1 MFRTVP
7 SACGSSQRIGQF
19 FSYFF
24 RKVLAAGELCAIIK
38 QHAEQFVLLHKMNFQ
53 KAASVRRSVWVK
65 AVIAFTFCLKCEYTV
80 FVPAEQAVLQTD
92 WLSLK
97 G

>member
-1 MFRTVP
+1 
-7 SACGSSQRIGQF
+7 
-19 FSYFF
+19 
-24 RKVLAAGELCAIIK
+24 
-38 QHAEQFVLLHKMNFQ
+38 
-53 KAASVRRSVWVK
+53 
-65 AVIAFTFCLKCEYTV
+65 LKCEYTV

>member
-1 MFRTVP
+1 LRKKHENIMFRTVP

-38 QHAEQFVLLHKMNFQ
+38 QHAEQFVLLHKMN
-53 KAASVRRSVWVK
+53 
-65 AVIAFTFCLKCEYTV
+65 
-80 FVPAEQAVLQTD
+80 
-92 WLSLK
+92 
-97 G
+97 